1 MKWIK
6 KIAACICIV
15 CLCMLM
21 NHSLAT
27 VSAASSNDIM
37 PYAFRDSLPIQYEI
51 WYSYS
56 EGTEYR
62 NYVYRDFTYVNGY
75 NRTDTLQGNIELTPL
90 EYEFYSKAQ
99 LWKVS
104 YSYTKEKL
112 IKRKNAI
119 YLILAFFQINM
130 GYHMVIKKIYEWNL
144 FTNPWYLTALIL
156 YILTQTLLIVACV
169 KTKDGA

>member
-51 WYSYS
+51 WHSYS

-90 EYEFYSKAQ
+90 EYEFYSNAQ

-104 YSYTKEKL
+104 YS
-112 IKRKNAI
+112 
-119 YLILAFFQINM
+119 
-130 GYHMVIKKIYEWNL
+130 H
-144 FTNPWYLTALIL
+144 
-156 YILTQTLLIVACV
+156 
-169 KTKDGA
+169 